1 LAGGEAAEA
10 AREFD
15 QVAQLDREGRLAPLA
30 LLEGSEA
37 HEAAGDRSA
46 SAERLEQLG
55 RRFPDHPLSRE
66 GLVRAVRLHCYLE
79 HWERAGAV
87 ADLLLARIKELKPL
101 ERVVAFGGKALSLVF
116 AGQPERATDFIDRG
130 RIVIDEARLDS
141 AGKVP
146 RDLAQ
151 IYFALGETRR
161 IRAEQIQFQPL
172 PPDFPRVLE
181 ERCQLLLD
189 AQSAYSDA
197 MRAYDAHWSAMAGY
211 RVGQLYQ
218 RLHEDLLHIAP
229 PASADDP
236 ARRQL
241 FEGTMRLRYS
251 VLLTKAQAM
260 MEHISNLAARTG
272 ERSRWVLEAEKA
284 KRKIEEAQAAE
295 QQALAKLPY
304 SRAELER
311 EIERQIGL
319 ATQAHPNRSG
329 PPTPINNR

>member
-46 SAERLEQLG
+46 AAERVEQLG

-66 GLVRAVRLHCYLE
+66 GLVRAVRLHCYSE
-79 HWERAGAV
+79 QWERAGAS

-101 ERVVAFGGKALSLVF
+101 ERVVAFSGKALSLVF
-116 AGQPERATDFIDRG
+116 AGQPEGATDFVDRG
-130 RIVIDEARLDS
+130 RVVIDEARLDS

-151 IYFALGETRR
+151 LYFALGETRR
-161 IRAEQIQFQPL
+161 MRAEQIRFQPL

-218 RLHEDLLHIAP
+218 RLHQDLLAIPP
-229 PASADDP
+229 PATADSL

-241 FEGTMRLRYS
+241 FEGTMRLRFS

-260 MEHISNLAARTG
+260 MEHISGLAARTG
-272 ERSRWVLEAEKA
+272 ERSQWVSEAEQA
-284 KRKIEEAQAAE
+284 KRSIVEAQLAE
-295 QQALAKLPY
+295 QRALAKLPY
-304 SRAELER
+304 TRAELER
-311 EIERQIGL
+311 EIERQTELTARG
-319 ATQAHPNRSG
+319 ARAKAEGTH
-329 PPTPINNR
+329 